1 VNAGDE
7 LLDLLALR
15 HSVGPKNLASPGPT
29 AEQWARAAQL
39 ALRAPDHGGLRPFRL
54 VVVGDSQRDAL
65 AELFAVGAFQR
76 GQGAEEVERAR
87 ARAFNGPG
95 LAALVAR
102 VRNDVPDVPPHE
114 QWMCVGAALMN
125 ALNALH
131 LMGFGAKALSGA
143 SVSDAGGA
151 HGVLRAGRTACQLG
165 HRGPPSPRCAS
176 EGWSRS
182 ISRHQRL
189 ADGSGL
195 RRDRSGQRDNTA
207 PATHGQADAIQ
218 FDITQQ
224 AGRHGQQFGFLA
236 GDVLL
241 VQLHEARYVG
251 VGQR

>member
-1 VNAGDE
+1 MNAGDE

-15 HSVGPKNLASPGPT
+15 YSVGPKNLASPGPT

-102 VRNDVPDVPPHE
+102 VRSDVPDVPPHE

-143 SVSDAGGA
+143 SVSDAA
-151 HGVLRAGRTACQLG
+151 LHDAFC
-165 HRGPPSPRCAS
+165 GPG
-176 EGWSRS
+176 E
-182 ISRHQRL
+182 RL
-189 ADGSGL
+189 ANWIIA
-195 RRDRSGQRDNTA
+195 GQPVRA
-207 PATHGQADAIQ
+207 AHSKGGVAASPAISDWQAE
-218 FDITQQ
+218 
-224 AGRHGQQFGFLA
+224 RVRLA
-236 GDVLL
+236 YQG
-241 VQLHEARYVG
+241 
-251 VGQR
+251 